1 MERISMVFV
10 VSIGLSVV
18 FGNLNFN
25 NDLEYNKK
33 FESKPTTVKACEND
47 TVLLP
52 CYPKECELLV
62 YFLSCFWKLLA
73 YFTMAG

>member
-1 MERISMVFV
+1 MLIIFVISL
-10 VSIGLSVV
+10 GLSVV

-33 FESKPTTVKACEND
+33 FESKPTTVKTFEND

-52 CYPKECELLV
+52 CYPKNCEFV
-62 YFLSCFWKLLA
+62 FLFC
-73 YFTMAG
+73 